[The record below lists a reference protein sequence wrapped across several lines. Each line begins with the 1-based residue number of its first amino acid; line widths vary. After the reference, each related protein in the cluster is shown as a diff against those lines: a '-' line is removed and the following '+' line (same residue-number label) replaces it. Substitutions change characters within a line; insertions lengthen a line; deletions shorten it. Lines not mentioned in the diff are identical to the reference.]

1 MSIGI
6 SERVIFGR
14 DQISEIVVE
23 SDTDSLCI
31 GSGYQA
37 EFCSGHCTFGAE
49 QLPEL
54 IEVLQMFLNERSDHD
69 ER

>member
-6 SERVIFGR
+6 YKRVIFGR
-14 DQISEIVVE
+14 DQIAEIAVE

-31 GSGYQA
+31 DSGYQA
-37 EFCSGHCTFGAE
+37 EESSGHLTVGAE

-54 IEVLQMFLNERSDHD
+54 IEVLQMFLKERSV
-69 ER
+69 

>member
-6 SERVIFGR
+6 YKRVIFGR
-14 DQISEIVVE
+14 DQIIEIAVE

-31 GSGYQA
+31 DSGYQA
-37 EFCSGHCTFGAE
+37 ENSSGHCTFGAE

-54 IEVLQMFLNERSDHD
+54 IEVLQIFLKERR
-69 ER
+69 ERHE

>member
-6 SERVIFGR
+6 YKRVIFGR
-14 DQISEIVVE
+14 DQIAEIAVE

-31 GSGYQA
+31 DSGYQA
-37 EFCSGHCTFGAE
+37 EESDGHLTFGAE

-54 IEVLQMFLNERSDHD
+54 IEVLQMFLKERSV
-69 ER
+69 

>member
-54 IEVLQMFLNERSDHD
+54 IEVLQMFLKERSVPH
-69 ER
+69 E